1 MRKEQSKSMSEYFDL
16 SQQIENGMTYFPG
29 DPEPHI
35 EPADTTPPWRV
46 THLHIGTHM
55 GTHIDAASHFI
66 PHGKTI
72 SDRKSTRL
80 NSSHT
85 VISYAVFCLKKK
97 KTPTEQTAGKNKRH

>member
-1 MRKEQSKSMSEYFDL
+1 MSEYFDL

-55 GTHIDAASHFI
+55 GKRY
-66 PHGKTI
+66 P
-72 SDRKSTRL
+72 STRR
-80 NSSHT
+80 NASSYRG
-85 VISYAVFCLKKK
+85 S
-97 KTPTEQTAGKNKRH
+97 